1 MERENRKDVAFFEA
15 WLKGRRYSTRT
26 IEVYLNAM
34 NVFLNYFADKD
45 PGDITN
51 SDLVLFNRNYILKR
65 GYSASYQN
73 QVINAIKLYYQK
85 IEKRQLSIEEIERPR
100 KYRPLPKVIS
110 KQVVEQMLVSI
121 PNFKHKTALTLV
133 YACGLRRS
141 EILNLK
147 LVDLDSKRKTLT
159 VINGKGQKDRVLPLS
174 DKLMNMIIRYYK
186 MYRPKKYLIEGQSP
200 GEQYS
205 ETSIENIFHKYLGKI
220 IKNHSFTLHCLRHSY
235 ATHLLEAGVSL
246 RYIQELLGH
255 KSSKTTEIYT
265 WVSMTGLQKI
275 KNPTD
280 DFDL

>member
-1 MERENRKDVAFFEA
+1 MQRENRADVAFFEA
-15 WLKGRRYSTRT
+15 WLRGCRYSDWTVK
-26 IEVYLNAM
+26 VYLDAI
-34 NVFLNYFADKD
+34 NVFLNFFPNKE
-45 PGDITN
+45 PSEISNT
-51 SDLVLFNRNYILKR
+51 DLVLFNRDYILKR

-73 QVINAIKLYYQK
+73 QVINAVKLYFTK
-85 IEKRQLSIEEIERPR
+85 IEKKQLSVADIERPK

-110 KQVVEQMLVSI
+110 KQIVEKMLVSI

-147 LVDLDSKRKTLT
+147 LHHLDSKRKTLT

-174 DKLMNMIIRYYK
+174 DKLMDMIIRYYK
-186 MYRPKKYLIEGQSP
+186 MYKPKMFLIEGQYP

-220 IKNHSFTLHCLRHSY
+220 IKNHNFTLHCLRHSY

-275 KNPTD
+275 KNPAD